1 MTKPHIEDDMEPV
14 LNLIPLSTAADT
26 IRSFCLG
33 RDNCKRCDLF
43 NLYGAGCYFNNVVP
57 CNWDINSIV
66 YDKTEEV
73 GKNHYNRPGR
83 RFKNAD
89 T

>member
-26 IRSFCLG
+26 IRSFCLTHE
-33 RDNCKRCDLF
+33 NCNTCPLF
-43 NLYGAGCYFNNVVP
+43 CVRGNGCYFNTSVP

-73 GKNHYNRPGR
+73 GKKHFNRPGR
-83 RFKNAD
+83 RFNK
-89 T
+89 